1 MSLSPRRLSFSIQQS
16 QPRVATMISTLRL
29 AKCWL
34 HWTLRL
40 RAKMKIKLPLHLV
53 QSKMAA
59 SICCLFL
66 ASIGTSIPRICNI
79 AQIKM
84 MAGAKE

>member
-1 MSLSPRRLSFSIQQS
+1 MSLSPRRHSFSIQQS

-40 RAKMKIKLPLHLV
+40 RAKMKIKLPLLSV
-53 QSKMAA
+53 Q
-59 SICCLFL
+59 
-66 ASIGTSIPRICNI
+66 
-79 AQIKM
+79 
-84 MAGAKE
+84 